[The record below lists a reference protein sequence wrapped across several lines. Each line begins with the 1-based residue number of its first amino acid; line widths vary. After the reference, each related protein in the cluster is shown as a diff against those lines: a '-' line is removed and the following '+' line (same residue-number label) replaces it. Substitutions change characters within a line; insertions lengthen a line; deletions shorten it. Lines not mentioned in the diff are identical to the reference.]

1 MPKLNPVLARELHPP
16 FHDNAVVDVRF
27 RRGLY
32 IDSMLRGSMYVLRDL
47 MLVSGGMGDDVAE
60 RSSIL
65 GDGVVESEDS
75 SDFKA
80 LASSINFDVLPPKGD
95 SDRRL

>member
-1 MPKLNPVLARELHPP
+1 
-16 FHDNAVVDVRF
+16 
-27 RRGLY
+27 
-32 IDSMLRGSMYVLRDL
+32 